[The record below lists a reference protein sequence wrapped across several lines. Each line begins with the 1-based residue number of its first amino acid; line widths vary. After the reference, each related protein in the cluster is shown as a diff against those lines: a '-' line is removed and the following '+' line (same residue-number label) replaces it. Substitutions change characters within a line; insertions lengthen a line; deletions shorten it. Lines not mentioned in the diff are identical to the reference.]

1 MSDTIVAREA
11 SGGAA
16 NAHTGVRGKP
26 WWTLLA
32 TALGVIMVALD
43 GTVVAI
49 ANPYIASDL
58 HASLSDLQW
67 VTNGYLLALAV
78 LLIPAGKLGD
88 RYGRRGAFL
97 VGVTGFALAS
107 LAVGLSGSISVVIFF
122 RVLQGVFGALI
133 MPNTLA
139 LLRSAFPA
147 DKLNSAVG
155 IWGAATAASTAGGP
169 ILAGV
174 LVEHISWQSVFYINI
189 PVGAIALLVGLIVLR
204 ESKSS
209 ARSRLDLPGLA
220 LLGAGLFLLIF
231 GVIKAQT
238 WGWGETKTLGFIA
251 GGLIVLAVFIFVES
265 RVSAPLLP
273 LAMFRDRSVSIG
285 AVTVLLNFFALFGV
299 LFFISLYLQNVHG
312 YSAVGAGIR
321 TLPLTVLFV
330 LSSPLSGWLTG
341 RFGPRVPITLGLL
354 VVSASMIGLMALDT
368 NSAYTILWPPMV
380 GLGLGIGLVVVAS
393 TEAIVGNT
401 PVELA
406 GVAGGVQSTFMQLGG
421 VLGSA
426 VLGSVLASRVGSVL
440 VDHLTAAGV
449 PSKAANQM
457 LQAKEFVSQGVAPVP
472 KGTPAA
478 AAQAITSGSHA
489 AFMSG
494 LHVALLVAVIISL
507 AGAFLAPFIRRGNAA
522 AAEAEAEPIVEAT
535 PTEILPT
542 TEQRPARHS
551 AEPPTSGHVVRGRVR
566 QPGGQPV
573 ARAAITLIDPN
584 GRQAARQLTGGDGS
598 YELSTSDTGSYVLI
612 VRAAAHQP
620 HAIGVEL
627 NGAPVELEVTLA
639 GSGGL
644 SGTVRTT
651 TGEPLG
657 GATVTVTDSRGEV
670 VVSGTTDTTGGYA
683 VDDLVAGD
691 YTLVVSAGPFRPV
704 AIPVAVPVSG
714 LVEQDV
720 ELAGGASLRGVTR
733 AGGDGRPLADAR
745 VSLVDSEGN
754 VVATTFSDEAGRYL
768 FENVSS
774 DSYTVIASS
783 YPPVSAEVRIG
794 SDDRQQHDIELGY
807 PIDREQTSV
816 GV

>member
-1 MSDTIVAREA
+1 
-11 SGGAA
+11 
-16 NAHTGVRGKP
+16 
-26 WWTLLA
+26 
-32 TALGVIMVALD
+32 
-43 GTVVAI
+43 
-49 ANPYIASDL
+49 
-58 HASLSDLQW
+58 
-67 VTNGYLLALAV
+67 
-78 LLIPAGKLGD
+78 
-88 RYGRRGAFL
+88 
-97 VGVTGFALAS
+97 
-107 LAVGLSGSISVVIFF
+107 
-122 RVLQGVFGALI
+122 

-155 IWGAATAASTAGGP
+155 IWGAATAAATAGGP

-174 LVEHISWQSVFYINI
+174 LAEHINWQSVFYINI
-189 PVGAIALLVGLIVLR
+189 PVGAIALLVGLIVLL

-209 ARSRLDLPGLA
+209 VRSRLDLPGLA

-238 WGWGETKTLGFIA
+238 WGWGETKTLGFIT
-251 GGLIVLAVFIFVES
+251 GGLIVLAIFIFVES

-449 PSKAANQM
+449 PSTAANQM

-507 AGAFLAPFIRRGNAA
+507 AGAFLAPFIRRGNSPAA
-522 AAEAEAEPIVEAT
+522 QVEPLTETAPTESAPTDTPSATTLPVTEQHPAQHAAELPAERFT
-535 PTEILPT
+535 G
-542 TEQRPARHS
+542 
-551 AEPPTSGHVVRGRVR
+551 GHVVRGRVR
-566 QPGGQPV
+566 QSGGQPV

-584 GRQAARQLTGGDGS
+584 GRQAARQVTGGDGG
-598 YELSTSDTGSYVLI
+598 YELSTPDTGSYVLI
-612 VRAAAHQP
+612 VRAPSHQP
-620 HAIGVEL
+620 HAVGVEL

-651 TGEPLG
+651 TGEPIG
-657 GATVTVTDSRGEV
+657 RATVTVTDSRGEV
-670 VVSGTTDTTGGYA
+670 VVSGTTDDAGGYA
-683 VDDLVAGD
+683 VDDLVADD
-691 YTLVVSAGPFRPV
+691 YTLVVSADRFRPV

-714 LVEQDV
+714 LVEQNV
-720 ELAGGASLRGVTR
+720 ELAGGASLHGVTR
-733 AGGDGRPLADAR
+733 AGGDGRPLADAW
-745 VSLVDSEGN
+745 VSLVDSDGN
-754 VVATTFSDEAGRYL
+754 LVAMTFSDDSGRYS
-768 FENVSS
+768 FENVPG
-774 DSYTVIASS
+774 DSYTVIAAS
-783 YPPVSAEVRIG
+783 YPPVSTEVRIG

-807 PIDREQTSV
+807 PTDREQTSV